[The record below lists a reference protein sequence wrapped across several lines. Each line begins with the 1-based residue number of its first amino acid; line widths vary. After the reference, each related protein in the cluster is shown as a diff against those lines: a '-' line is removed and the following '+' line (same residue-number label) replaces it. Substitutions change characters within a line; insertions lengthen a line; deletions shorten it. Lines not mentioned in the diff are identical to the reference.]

1 MIKSMRRGLRGTLL
15 PTTLAVAFSGVGLAA
30 WAAFDNAG
38 SDTLGDVAPDTIVAA
53 HADLTYKAFGS
64 GEAENR
70 MLAGTQ
76 SVGFMSRNFKAA
88 YLAPGTGHPSW
99 QPAPNNVLGLDA
111 AVVVEPNKGDQAKN
125 LSLAPDPANPGKALP
140 GSDLAL
146 VLGGL
151 DAAGT
156 TEACRHPDRLAALDR
171 LTTAMHV
178 DQIDHFYRRND
189 ASGTSDTIRER
200 VLTSSSGKGGRFCNG
215 QAPGG
220 VKASNGYVYTN
231 MDAEDVDPIRR
242 DCVGS
247 SARKKATK
255 CTFWP
260 YNLACT
266 AGSTSNAANAPTI
279 PAGIAC
285 TQGLVVALTET
296 DPEAAD
302 VTVSIA
308 HRVGDDVGGKTLGY
322 AGRESVRQLGSPTA
336 GPTLNKRSFADDN
349 VRSNDYPLAR
359 RLFLN
364 HGDQLPNSANPGDA
378 NYAKQQAE
386 TTLYSFATDPA
397 DGRCNMHNIM
407 KRWGFVSCY
416 KNCAITPDGYNLCD
430 DGTIPAAESTQAL
443 CVAVGKQPTASTDI
457 CCSTGTT
464 GTVGTPCPPAAG
476 SGSGYACS
484 DNSDC
489 AAGLTCTDLSGV
501 SKVCQ

>member
-1 MIKSMRRGLRGTLL
+1 MIKSKRRGARGTLL
-15 PTTLAVAFSGVGLAA
+15 PTTLAVAATSVGFAA

-38 SDTLGDVAPDTIVAA
+38 SDTLGDVAPDVIVASG
-53 HADLTYKAFGS
+53 ADLTYRAFGS

-70 MLAGTQ
+70 MKAGTQ
-76 SVGFMSRNFKAA
+76 SIGFMSRNFKSSVLTA
-88 YLAPGTGHPSW
+88 HPAW
-99 QPAPNNVLGLDA
+99 QPTPNNVLGLDA

-125 LSLAPDPANPGKALP
+125 LALPPDPANPGKALP
-140 GSDLAL
+140 NSDLAL
-146 VLGGL
+146 VLSGK
-151 DAAGT
+151 DALGT

-189 ASGTSDTIRER
+189 ASGTSDTVRER
-200 VLTSSSGKGGRFCNG
+200 LLTNSTGAGGRFCNG

-231 MDAEDVDPIRR
+231 MDADDMDPIRR
-242 DCVGS
+242 ECVGA

-260 YNLACT
+260 YSVACT
-266 AGSTSNAANAPTI
+266 AGSTSSSVTAPTI
-279 PAGIAC
+279 PAGIPC
-285 TQGLVVALTET
+285 TQGLVVALTEI
-296 DPEAAD
+296 DPEAVD
-302 VTVSIA
+302 VTISIA

-322 AGRESVRQLGSPTA
+322 AGREAVRQVGSPTA

-349 VRSNDYPLAR
+349 VRSADYPLAR

-378 NYAKQQAE
+378 NYNQQQEE
-386 TTLYSFATDPA
+386 TKLYSYATDPA

-416 KNCAITPDGYNLCD
+416 KNCSVTPDGYNLCD
-430 DGTIPAAESTQAL
+430 DGTIPAAESTMAL
-443 CVAVGKQPTASTDI
+443 CVSAGKTCVSTEF
-457 CCSTGTT
+457 CCSTGAL
-464 GTVGTPCPPAAG
+464 CPA
-476 SGSGYACS
+476 SGSCPQASGSPAGFACYA
-484 DNSDC
+484 DSDC
-489 AAGLTCTDLSGV
+489 AAGLTCVDNAGV